1 MKRQTVLLRTLGLI
15 VLLLVSIIVPGI
27 QAVTGCEYDCMIE
40 ETCLVNPYTLGCK
53 QIFGVWV
60 LDYEHGVYVCVER
73 CANPCSTDCFK

>member
-1 MKRQTVLLRTLGLI
+1 MKRCLRLTCTAVLILF
-15 VLLLVSIIVPGI
+15 VLVSVLASGVR
-27 QAVTGCEYDCMIE
+27 ATVACEYDCMIE